1 MQLTRVSDH
10 DTRYFIIQGVKTLT
24 VNLKSN
30 YSTFFIHFSGKV
42 AKPRGRKSRVTSREE
57 ISSSSSENEFNSQN
71 GSISGNVS
79 ESDPIL
85 DLIEESNLI
94 ENPSEILPDPL
105 EVLPENAFE
114 NDSITEDNPSEY
126 EMQRMENIAD
136 KNTFLKKSTKLLDT
150 KVPPKIKRKTKLIIP
165 TSEDSPHCPPVAK
178 KSKAEN
184 SNSEPLKSRVMPK
197 RRAATKSP
205 MSYAENHEIE
215 ENPMDSDK
223 SIELPSLP
231 PALLAANPDLANI
244 SSGKYFMNITLLYFV
259 SKYIM
264 QIIISYKKFL

>member
-1 MQLTRVSDH
+1 M
-10 DTRYFIIQGVKTLT
+10 
-24 VNLKSN
+24 
-30 YSTFFIHFSGKV
+30 
-42 AKPRGRKSRVTSREE
+42 AKPRRRKSRVTS
-57 ISSSSSENEFNSQN
+57 SSSENGFNSEN
-71 GSISGNVS
+71 GS

-94 ENPSEILPDPL
+94 ESPSEILPDPL
-105 EVLPENAFE
+105 EVLPENAFD
-114 NDSITEDNPSEY
+114 NDSITENNLSEY

-150 KVPPKIKRKTKLIIP
+150 KVPPKIKRKAKLIIP
-165 TSEDSPHCPPVAK
+165 TSEDSPLRPPVAK
-178 KSKAEN
+178 KSKPEN

-197 RRAATKSP
+197 RRAAAKSP

-223 SIELPSLP
+223 SLELPSLP

-244 SSGKYFMNITLLYFV
+244 SSGNNNFINITFTFPMLSLLPFKSRVLSFRNFHKYFKKQTVNPKFCFD
-259 SKYIM
+259 
-264 QIIISYKKFL
+264 IIY

>member
-1 MQLTRVSDH
+1 M
-10 DTRYFIIQGVKTLT
+10 
-24 VNLKSN
+24 
-30 YSTFFIHFSGKV
+30 

-57 ISSSSSENEFNSQN
+57 MSSSSSENEFNCKN
-71 GSISGNVS
+71 GSISENGS

-94 ENPSEILPDPL
+94 ESPSEILPDPL
-105 EVLPENAFE
+105 EVLPETAFE

-165 TSEDSPHCPPVAK
+165 TSEDSPLRPPAAK
-178 KSKAEN
+178 KSKPEN
-184 SNSEPLKSRVMPK
+184 SNSESLKDRVMKNSEPLKSRVMPK
-197 RRAATKSP
+197 RRAAAKSP

-223 SIELPSLP
+223 SLELPSLP

-244 SSGKYFMNITLLYFV
+244 SSGKYYFYDFY
-259 SKYIM
+259 S
-264 QIIISYKKFL
+264 F

>member
-1 MQLTRVSDH
+1 M
-10 DTRYFIIQGVKTLT
+10 I
-24 VNLKSN
+24 SN
-30 YSTFFIHFSGKV
+30 FSIFFIYFSGKA

-57 ISSSSSENEFNSQN
+57 ISSSSSENEFNSEN
-71 GSISGNVS
+71 GFNSENVS

-105 EVLPENAFE
+105 EVLPETS
-114 NDSITEDNPSEY
+114 DSITEDNPSEY

-150 KVPPKIKRKTKLIIP
+150 KVPPKIKRKTKLIVP
-165 TSEDSPHCPPVAK
+165 TSEDSPLRPPVAK
-178 KSKAEN
+178 KSKPEN

-223 SIELPSLP
+223 SLELPSLP

-244 SSGKYFMNITLLYFV
+244 SSGKYFINIF
-259 SKYIM
+259 
-264 QIIISYKKFL
+264 

>member
-1 MQLTRVSDH
+1 M
-10 DTRYFIIQGVKTLT
+10 
-24 VNLKSN
+24 
-30 YSTFFIHFSGKV
+30 

-57 ISSSSSENEFNSQN
+57 SSSSENEFNAEN
-71 GSISGNVS
+71 GFNSENVS

-94 ENPSEILPDPL
+94 ESPSEILPDPL

-114 NDSITEDNPSEY
+114 NDSITENNLSEY
-126 EMQRMENIAD
+126 DMQRMENIAD

-150 KVPPKIKRKTKLIIP
+150 KIPPKIKRKTKLIIP
-165 TSEDSPHCPPVAK
+165 TSEDSPLRPPGAK
-178 KSKAEN
+178 KSKPEN
-184 SNSEPLKSRVMPK
+184 SNSEPLKDRVMKNAKPLKSRVMPK
-197 RRAATKSP
+197 RRAAAKSP

-223 SIELPSLP
+223 SLELPSLP

-244 SSGKYFMNITLLYFV
+244 SSGKYFINITLMQLYHSRAHFW
-259 SKYIM
+259 
-264 QIIISYKKFL
+264 L

>member
-1 MQLTRVSDH
+1 M
-10 DTRYFIIQGVKTLT
+10 
-24 VNLKSN
+24 
-30 YSTFFIHFSGKV
+30 

-71 GSISGNVS
+71 GFDSENGS

-105 EVLPENAFE
+105 EVLPETALE
-114 NDSITEDNPSEY
+114 NDSIAEDNPSEY

-150 KVPPKIKRKTKLIIP
+150 KVPPKVKRKTKLIIP
-165 TSEDSPHCPPVAK
+165 TSEDSPLRPPVAK
-178 KSKAEN
+178 KSKPE
-184 SNSEPLKSRVMPK
+184 NSEPLKSRVMPK
-197 RRAATKSP
+197 RRAAAKSP

-223 SIELPSLP
+223 SLELPSLP

-244 SSGKYFMNITLLYFV
+244 SSGKYFIDIKV
-259 SKYIM
+259 RI
-264 QIIISYKKFL
+264 FLEGHKI

>member
-1 MQLTRVSDH
+1 M
-10 DTRYFIIQGVKTLT
+10 
-24 VNLKSN
+24 
-30 YSTFFIHFSGKV
+30 

-57 ISSSSSENEFNSQN
+57 ISSSSSENEFNSE
-71 GSISGNVS
+71 NVS

-105 EVLPENAFE
+105 EVLPENALE

-136 KNTFLKKSTKLLDT
+136 KNTFFKKSTKLLDT
-150 KVPPKIKRKTKLIIP
+150 KVPPKIKRKAKLIIP
-165 TSEDSPHCPPVAK
+165 TSEDSPLRPPGAK
-178 KSKAEN
+178 KSKPDSEPLKDRVMK
-184 SNSEPLKSRVMPK
+184 NSEPLKSRVMPK

-223 SIELPSLP
+223 SLELPSLP

-244 SSGKYFMNITLLYFV
+244 SSGRYFINITFTFLMLL
-259 SKYIM
+259 STRPTI
-264 QIIISYKKFL
+264 QI

>member
-1 MQLTRVSDH
+1 M
-10 DTRYFIIQGVKTLT
+10 
-24 VNLKSN
+24 
-30 YSTFFIHFSGKV
+30 

-71 GSISGNVS
+71 GFDSENGS

-105 EVLPENAFE
+105 EVLPENGFE
-114 NDSITEDNPSEY
+114 NDSIAEDNPSEY

-150 KVPPKIKRKTKLIIP
+150 KVPPKVKRKTKLIIP
-165 TSEDSPHCPPVAK
+165 TSEDSPLRPPVAK
-178 KSKAEN
+178 KSKPE
-184 SNSEPLKSRVMPK
+184 NSEPLKSRVMPK
-197 RRAATKSP
+197 RRAAAKSP

-223 SIELPSLP
+223 SLELPSLP

-244 SSGKYFMNITLLYFV
+244 SSGKYFIDIKVHIF
-259 SKYIM
+259 
-264 QIIISYKKFL
+264 

>member
-1 MQLTRVSDH
+1 M
-10 DTRYFIIQGVKTLT
+10 
-24 VNLKSN
+24 
-30 YSTFFIHFSGKV
+30 

-71 GSISGNVS
+71 GFNSENGS

-105 EVLPENAFE
+105 EVLPENALE

-165 TSEDSPHCPPVAK
+165 TSEDSPLCPPVAK
-178 KSKAEN
+178 KSKPEN
-184 SNSEPLKSRVMPK
+184 SNSEPLKNRVMKNSEPLKSRVMPK

-223 SIELPSLP
+223 SLELPSLP

-244 SSGKYFMNITLLYFV
+244 SSGKYFINITFTIPILSHPFSFIFSKFSQKHFKKQTVNPKFYFDIVMYYLL
-259 SKYIM
+259 SK
-264 QIIISYKKFL
+264 S